1 VSHPFTENVVICHY
15 VLVDILYTMIPAFLY
30 FFNIKIFGTA
40 KLRAQKFLKTREWAD
55 FESLFS
61 FPIFIVLA

>member
-15 VLVDILYTMIPAFLY
+15 VLVDILYTLIPAFLY
-30 FFNIKIFGTA
+30 FSNIKIIVTE
-40 KLRAQKFLKTREWAD
+40 KLRAQNFLKTREWAD
-55 FESLFS
+55 FESFFS